1 MELVE
6 SSKHGMS
13 ILFSHYY
20 SSLMHSGN
28 DFLMKPVFQLGVS
41 GSLHLLL
48 LFMLFISWVC
58 NTFKVAHCEGPNGR
72 FKNIRCL
79 FYKQA
84 QICCLGVSLF
94 SLVLCLLSYFY
105 WYRNGW
111 SDEGLVTLFDLALSL
126 GFTLCLLAYSI
137 VQFSL
142 IKEPFFIES
151 LVGFLSLHFL
161 LLPFLWCS
169 PL

>member
-58 NTFKVAHCEGPNGR
+58 NKFKVAHCEGPNGR

-111 SDEGLVTLFDLALSL
+111 SDEGLVTLFDLALRTLAWGSL
-126 GFTLCLLAYSI
+126 CVYLRIQLFNSA
-137 VQFSL
+137 
-142 IKEPFFIES
+142 
-151 LVGFLSLHFL
+151 
-161 LLPFLWCS
+161 
-169 PL
+169 

>member
-1 MELVE
+1 MELVD
-6 SSKHGMS
+6 SSNHGMS

-20 SSLMHSGN
+20 SSLMNSGT
-28 DFLMKPVFQLGVS
+28 DFLMKPVFLRGFS
-41 GSLHLLL
+41 GSLHLVL
-48 LFMLFISWVC
+48 LFVLFISWMC
-58 NTFKVAHCEGPNGR
+58 NKFKVAHSEGSKER
-72 FKNIRCL
+72 FNNSKSLC
-79 FYKQA
+79 YKLA
-84 QICCLGVSLF
+84 EISCLGVSVF

-161 LLPFLWCS
+161 LLPFL
-169 PL
+169 

>member
-1 MELVE
+1 M
-6 SSKHGMS
+6 
-13 ILFSHYY
+13 
-20 SSLMHSGN
+20 
-28 DFLMKPVFQLGVS
+28 
-41 GSLHLLL
+41 
-48 LFMLFISWVC
+48 C
-58 NTFKVAHCEGPNGR
+58 NKFKVAHCGGPNGR

-161 LLPFLWCS
+161 LLPFL
-169 PL
+169 